1 MRSIQLI
8 LNGKSAGRADVRAA
22 VHAIRAKGH
31 PVSVQVTWEAGDA
44 ARFACDAAQQN
55 VDVVVAGG
63 GDGTVNEVVSA
74 LCQVDPVSLTAL
86 GVLPLGTANDFAHGC
101 GIPCDDPA
109 AALQLCATGTARNID
124 VGVCNGRHFVNVAS
138 GGFGAEVT
146 ATTPPKMKQALGGA
160 AYSLMGL
167 ITALKLT
174 PYRGTLSS
182 PAGTFAGEMLL
193 LAVCN
198 GRQAGGGYVVGPQAR
213 LDDGLLDVLV
223 VPNVSVDAWGQ
234 VLHDLLNLDQQP
246 GERVQYWQV
255 PSLEIT
261 AERPL
266 YINLDGE
273 PLLDSHFQF
282 QVLPK
287 RLSAILPP
295 ALPPSPLVGEG
306 GLR

>member
-1 MRSIQLI
+1 MRAIHLI
-8 LNGKSAGRADVRAA
+8 LNGKSAARADARAA
-22 VHAIRAKGH
+22 VQAIRAKGH
-31 PVSVQVTWEAGDA
+31 SVEVRVTWEAGDA
-44 ARFACDAAQQN
+44 ARFAREAAQRN
-55 VDVVVAGG
+55 VEVVVAGG
-63 GDGTVNEVVSA
+63 GDGTVNEVVGA
-74 LCQVDPVSLTAL
+74 LCQIDPECSTAL

-101 GIPCDDPA
+101 GIPCDDLT
-109 AALQLCATGTARNID
+109 AALELCASGAARKID

-174 PYRGTLSS
+174 PYRGTLTTSQ
-182 PAGTFAGEMLL
+182 GKVAGELLL

-234 VLHDLLNLDQQP
+234 VLHDLINLGQQP
-246 GERVQYWQV
+246 GERVRYLQV
-255 PSLEIT
+255 PELEIK

-273 PLLDSHFQF
+273 PLLDTHFQF
-282 QVLPK
+282 HLLPQRLPAVLPY
-287 RLSAILPP
+287 
-295 ALPPSPLVGEG
+295 PLGP
-306 GLR
+306 

>member
-1 MRSIQLI
+1 MRSIELI
-8 LNGKSAGRADVRAA
+8 LNGKSAGRPEVRSA
-22 VHAIRAKGH
+22 VQAVRAKGH
-31 PVSVQVTWEAGDA
+31 PVEVRVTWEAGDA
-44 ARFACDAAQQN
+44 DRFAREAAQRN
-55 VDVVVAGG
+55 VEVVVAGG
-63 GDGTVNEVVSA
+63 GDGTVNEVVAA
-74 LCQVDPVSLTAL
+74 LCQVAPASRTAL

-101 GIPCDDPA
+101 GIPCDDLT
-109 AALQLCATGTARNID
+109 AALELCATGAARKID
-124 VGVCNGRHFVNVAS
+124 VGVCNGRPFVNVAS

-174 PYRGTLSS
+174 PYRGTLTT
-182 PAGTFAGEMLL
+182 PEGTVAGELLL

-234 VLHDLLNLDQQP
+234 VLHDLINLGQQP
-246 GERVQYWQV
+246 GERVKYLQV

-295 ALPPSPLVGEG
+295 KQ
-306 GLR
+306 